1 MAISTEKKA
10 SAKVLLEKGVIHRAI
25 AQSLGIGVASV
36 SRIRK
41 EFDIPAS
48 NVVGQPKKIST
59 LLGRKILRNF
69 NTGEYVNAVDAS
81 KKLEAEGT
89 SVSPQTVRNFLLSSG
104 FKSGLKKNVLPLTPA
119 RRKARLAFA
128 KKYEHFTEDDW
139 ERYVFSDET
148 KINRLGSDGKQW
160 TWKMDGR
167 PAQPHN
173 VHMVYK
179 HGGGSIFLW
188 SCISF
193 KGPGFIVKIDGGLDA
208 ALYCNILSDDF
219 LKTLDDY
226 GLKKEDIVFQQD
238 NDPKHTSR
246 LARKWFEE
254 NGVEVMDWPAYS
266 PDLNP
271 IENAWSYLKQQL
283 YAYDTEP
290 KGITELWE
298 RVQHIWYNSIT
309 KEYCQKLIR
318 TMPQRLKAVIKAKGG
333 PTKW

>member
-25 AQSLGIGVASV
+25 AQSLGIGVAFV

-41 EFDIPAS
+41 EFDIPGF

-59 LLGRKILRNF
+59 LLGRKILRNV

-104 FKSGLKKNVLPLTPA
+104 FKSGLKKNVLPLTPT

-238 NDPKHTSR
+238 CGKPHCLVNS
-246 LARKWFEE
+246 
-254 NGVEVMDWPAYS
+254 
-266 PDLNP
+266 
-271 IENAWSYLKQQL
+271 L
-283 YAYDTEP
+283 Y
-290 KGITELWE
+290 I
-298 RVQHIWYNSIT
+298 S
-309 KEYCQKLIR
+309 IR
-318 TMPQRLKAVIKAKGG
+318 TLDH
-333 PTKW
+333 